1 MSVRIS
7 VIYTEGCQHV
17 PETLRRTAEVADRI
31 VPESLIETIR
41 VEDAAAAVKMGFR
54 GSPTLQVNR
63 VDIEGAESLDAAGP
77 PGCDGLACRIYGP
90 GSGVPPEWM
99 IEAGILRALA
109 PQHLLFLCVANSA
122 RSQLAEGIARS
133 LAPRCVKVSSAGSVP
148 TSIRPETI
156 TVLAEVGIDISNAE
170 SKSVDEAPTDDVDA
184 VITLCADEVCPVY
197 LGKATRLH
205 WGLPDPAFA
214 STDEA
219 ERLDAFR
226 ATRDELTR
234 RLAVLFDGWPNQEGP

>member
-1 MSVRIS
+1 MSVRIN
-7 VIYTEGCQHV
+7 VIFTEGCQHI
-17 PETLRRTAEVADRI
+17 PETLRLTAEVADRI
-31 VPESLIETIR
+31 VPDSLIETIR
-41 VEDAAAAVKMGFR
+41 VKDAAAAAEMGFH

-63 VDIEGAESLDAAGP
+63 IDIEGATAFDAAGP
-77 PGCDGLACRIYGP
+77 PGCDGLACRIYGN

-109 PQHLLFLCVANSA
+109 PRHLLFLCVANSA

-133 LAPRCVKVSSAGSVP
+133 LAPNGVKVSSAGSVP
-148 TSIRPETI
+148 TSVRPEAI
-156 TVLAEVGIDISNAE
+156 QVLDEIGIDISGAE
-170 SKSVDEAPTDDVDA
+170 SKSVDEAPTNDVEA

-197 LGKATRLH
+197 LGKSIRLH

-226 ATRDELTR
+226 TTRDELTR
-234 RLAVLFDGWPNQEGP
+234 RLAVLFDGWPG